1 MRGCSGMIYV
11 CKVSSVSRVEGL
23 IAGRNKGQ
31 ALTARFASGKFPQN
45 YSQQNTQAKNS
56 I

>member
-1 MRGCSGMIYV
+1 MSTV
-11 CKVSSVSRVEGL
+11 
-23 IAGRNKGQ
+23 AGRSALGVSAKGQ